1 LGIVIVMLICF
12 FFRYGSAFAQTTNN
26 NFITYNNPNLGIKIQ
41 YPADWIKEE
50 KDFGLAKN
58 VLFLAPDSPI
68 KYAEKLFIAVLDENR
83 SSLTDIVNDE
93 INFYKYQNDA
103 IANYQVIE
111 STPIVVNN
119 IPAYKIVDTYTDP
132 NKFGN
137 VKTMD
142 ILVLKGNKLYE
153 LQFTS
158 EPEKY
163 DILLP
168 TVQRMID
175 SFQITTN

>member
-1 LGIVIVMLICF
+1 MLICF
-12 FFRYGSAFAQTTNN
+12 FFRYGSVLAQTTNN

-41 YPADWIKEE
+41 YPFDWTNEE
-50 KDFGLAKN
+50 TDFGWAKY
-58 VLFLAPDSPI
+58 VLFLAPNSPI
-68 KYAEKLFIAVLDENR
+68 KYAEKLFIDVLDENR
-83 SSLTDIVNDE
+83 SSLSDIVNDE
-93 INFYKYQNDA
+93 ISFEKYKNDA
-103 IANYQVIE
+103 IANYQIIE

-119 IPAYKIVDTYTDP
+119 IPAYKIVNTYTDP
-132 NKFGN
+132 DKFGN
-137 VKTMD
+137 VKTME

-175 SFQITTN
+175 SFQITN

>member
-1 LGIVIVMLICF
+1 MLICF

-41 YPADWIKEE
+41 YPADWTKEE
-50 KDFGLAKN
+50 KDFGLGKN
-58 VLFLAPDSPI
+58 ILFLAPGSPI
-68 KYAEKLFIAVLDENR
+68 KYAEKLFIDVLDENR
-83 SSLTDIVNDE
+83 SSLSGIVNDE
-93 INFYKYQNDA
+93 INFNKYKNDA
-103 IANYQVIE
+103 ISNYQVIE
-111 STPIVVNN
+111 LTPTVVNN

-132 NKFGN
+132 DIFGN

-142 ILVLKGNKLYE
+142 ILILKGNKLYE

-175 SFQITTN
+175 SFQITN